1 MNILAKLKP
10 FKALFFILPALIF
23 YLVFLIIPIVQT
35 AQFSLFDWDG
45 ASPVMNF
52 IGFDNYSRLLQDPI
66 FWKALQHNLFWIAC
80 TVTVPIFLGLIL
92 ALLVRTNGIKGA
104 LVFRMTYFMPT
115 IVSLVAVGIV
125 WNWIYHPSFG
135 IINIVL
141 EKIGLSGLALDWLG
155 NEHTVMPAL
164 ATAGSWTYYGFCMV
178 IFMAAMQGIDKSYYE
193 VAKLEGAT
201 ILQTFLQVTIPLLKN
216 TITLLVLNSLIGS
229 FKVFDIIYMM
239 TKGGPYHSS
248 EVISTYMFDSA
259 FRSNEVGYGSAISI
273 TLALII
279 ALCSIIYMRLSER
292 ND

>member
-1 MNILAKLKP
+1 MSILIKIKP

-23 YLVFLIIPIVQT
+23 YIIFLVIPILQT
-35 AQFSLFDWDG
+35 AQYSMFDWDG
-45 ASPVMNF
+45 ASPTMNF
-52 IGFDNYSRLLQDPI
+52 IGFDNYVRLLHDPI
-66 FWKALQHNLFWIAC
+66 FWKALGNNLFWIAC
-80 TVTVPIFLGLIL
+80 SVTVPICIGLLL
-92 ALLVRTNGIKGA
+92 ALLVLSKGIRGA
-104 LVFRMTYFMPT
+104 MIFRVTYFMPT
-115 IVSLVAVGIV
+115 IISLVAVGIV
-125 WNWIYHPSFG
+125 WNWIYHPGFG
-135 IINIVL
+135 IINTTL

-193 VAKLEGAT
+193 VAKIEGAS
-201 ILQTFLQVTIPLLKN
+201 ILQTFARVTIPLLKS

-259 FRSNEVGYGSAISI
+259 FRSNEVGYGAAISI

-279 ALCSIIYMRLSER
+279 ATCSIGYMRFAER

>member
-1 MNILAKLKP
+1 MNILSRIKP
-10 FKALFFILPALIF
+10 FKALFFILPALVF
-23 YLVFLIIPIVQT
+23 YVVFLIIPIIQT
-35 AQFSLFDWDG
+35 AQFSLFEWDG

-52 IGFDNYSRLLQDPI
+52 VGFDNYARLLQDPI
-66 FWKALQHNLFWIAC
+66 FWKALGHNLFWIAW
-80 TVTVPIFLGLIL
+80 TVTIPIFLGLIL
-92 ALLVRTNGIKGA
+92 ALLVRSNGIKGA
-104 LVFRMTYFMPT
+104 LIFRVTYFMPT
-115 IVSLVAVGIV
+115 IVSLIAVGIV
-125 WNWIYHPSFG
+125 WNWMLHPSFG
-135 IINIVL
+135 IVNTIL
-141 EKIGLSGLALDWLG
+141 DKIGLGSLALDWLG

-201 ILQTFLQVTIPLLKN
+201 VIQTFVQVTIPLLKN

-229 FKVFDIIYMM
+229 FKVFDIIYLM

-259 FRSNEVGYGSAISI
+259 FRSNEVGFGAAISI
-273 TLALII
+273 ALALII
-279 ALCSIIYMRLSER
+279 ATCSIVYMRFSER